1 MPSHNRQGQ
10 RSKPISR
17 MILQNKDT
25 NASAVTAPSSKK
37 SIRSLIQGNSLK
49 RQKQTPAVTR
59 SEPPATPTELR
70 KISQLVTPSQKF
82 QIYRDVNITTNKSST
97 QPTALKTPVSELKHT
112 QSWKQEASLPDHA
125 QTPTKN
131 EKKKITRDAFQQ
143 QEFKIRGIA
152 QTSPFPFHLVSQDS
166 DSSSELMNNVLQPIV
181 KLDQWYKIHQ
191 VEILTK
197 DPIEETHT
205 VLESSPFNEMLTFV
219 KVQATD
225 GTLDEVLLLNYRQ
238 SVATMNKFQNVKK
251 GDRVLLIEGFDILG
265 EKKMYHNWKLKI

>member
-1 MPSHNRQGQ
+1 
-10 RSKPISR
+10 
-17 MILQNKDT
+17 
-25 NASAVTAPSSKK
+25 
-37 SIRSLIQGNSLK
+37 
-49 RQKQTPAVTR
+49 
-59 SEPPATPTELR
+59 
-70 KISQLVTPSQKF
+70 
-82 QIYRDVNITTNKSST
+82 
-97 QPTALKTPVSELKHT
+97 
-112 QSWKQEASLPDHA
+112 
-125 QTPTKN
+125 
-131 EKKKITRDAFQQ
+131 
-143 QEFKIRGIA
+143 
-152 QTSPFPFHLVSQDS
+152 
-166 DSSSELMNNVLQPIV
+166 MNNVLQPIV